1 VARPLKSRA
10 LVAVALF
17 LGFYAIGISL
27 ALALLW
33 LPWAQVHYTGSPDL
47 AGGLALLAALYVL
60 WALVPPRLRWVDP
73 GLAIERAD
81 EPRLFA
87 LIEDVARR
95 TGHAQPKQV
104 YLVGGV
110 NAFAGSRSRWL
121 GLRREPYLGLG
132 LPVFALLPEEQWA
145 AVIGHEFGHHVGG
158 DVRLGP
164 WQYVTRQAIAAALDR
179 IGGSAVLL
187 HLPFYAYGRLFL
199 RITGASSREQEL
211 RADALGARLASPDGM
226 AAALVALDRFDDS
239 WVHYWRQVYEPA
251 VEAGFVLP
259 LFEGYA
265 RTLEAC
271 EPTPPAP
278 HAFDLADT
286 HPPLARRLE
295 ALGVAATAAASYAR
309 PRCLL
314 ERPEEMGRRLLAS
327 MLTDP
332 SLIDR
337 LTPVD
342 WEDWGERVLP
352 VVWERELGGR
362 LQTLASV
369 SLADAPSV
377 LADAWWLRLRE
388 GLNVFSPE
396 AQRRQLQRW
405 VATWIRLSLQRA
417 GFRLVSA
424 PGVPARLERGE
435 LSIEPSRWVDDL
447 AAGRRTR
454 EEWVA
459 LARQV

>member
-1 VARPLKSRA
+1 MKSRA

-17 LGFYAIGISL
+17 FGFYATGIAI

-33 LPWAQVHYTGSPDL
+33 LPWAQARYTGSPDL
-47 AGGLALLAALYVL
+47 AGLLALLAALYVL
-60 WALVPPRLRWVDP
+60 WALLPPWSRWVDP
-73 GLAIERAD
+73 GLTLDPAD

-95 TGHAQPKQV
+95 AGHARPKQV
-104 YLVGGV
+104 YLTGGV

-132 LPVFALLPEEQWA
+132 LPVFALLPDEQWA

-211 RADALGARLASPDGM
+211 RADALGARLSSPDGM
-226 AAALVALDRFDDS
+226 AGALVALERFDDS
-239 WVHYWRQVYEPA
+239 WAHYWGEVYEPA
-251 VEAGFVLP
+251 VEAGFLLP
-259 LFEGYA
+259 LFEGYG
-265 RTLEAC
+265 RSLEAR
-271 EPTPPAP
+271 EPRPSAP
-278 HAFDLADT
+278 QAFDLADT

-295 ALGVAATAAASYAR
+295 ALGVPVEAPAAYAR

-314 ERPEEMGRRLLAS
+314 DRPEEQGRRLLAS

-337 LTPVD
+337 LTPVA
-342 WEDWGERVLP
+342 WADWGERVAP
-352 VVWERELGGR
+352 VVWERDLGAR
-362 LQTLASV
+362 VQTLSMV
-369 SLADAPSV
+369 PLADAPSL
-377 LADAWWLRLRE
+377 LADAWWWRLRE

-405 VATWIRLSLQRA
+405 VATWIALSLQRA
-417 GFRLVSA
+417 GFRLVSG
-424 PGVPARLERGE
+424 PGAPARLERDA
-435 LSIEPSRWVDDL
+435 LAVEPGRWVDDL
-447 AAGRRTR
+447 AAARRSAA
-454 EEWVA
+454 EWAEVA
-459 LARQV
+459 RPL